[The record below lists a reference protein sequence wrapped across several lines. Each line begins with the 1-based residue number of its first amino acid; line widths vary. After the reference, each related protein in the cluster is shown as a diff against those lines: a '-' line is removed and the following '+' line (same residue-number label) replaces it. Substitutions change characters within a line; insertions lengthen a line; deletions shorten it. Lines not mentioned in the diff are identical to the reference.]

1 MLEVGTGTI
10 ELVSDDGMTEPVR
23 VLVLEVANE
32 PVGEVLVVMKEP
44 VELVLEVEGS
54 ALLLVVGRAGHD
66 SWKRAVTLTDT
77 TVPVNELK

>member
-1 MLEVGTGTI
+1 MLEVGTGTM

-23 VLVLEVANE
+23 VLEVANE

>member
-1 MLEVGTGTI
+1 M

-23 VLVLEVANE
+23 VLEVANE

-44 VELVLEVEGS
+44 VALVLEVEGS
-54 ALLLVVGRAGHD
+54 ALLLVGRAGQD